1 MSAMNAVDHRTDELK
16 TTQCSSIFQTL
27 SSADLVKTL
36 EAKHINIDEMH
47 HADVHA
53 IIAAQKETV
62 VKGTAAEDGK
72 VPETFART
80 KLYLQQHILN
90 FMHSETEMMRYMT
103 SLQHKDLFL
112 TITMIS
118 LGSCAM
124 KLNSVESLTTSSWQ
138 EVMKHSF
145 PRSHKQHLRLQGDD
159 VELPG

>member
-1 MSAMNAVDHRTDELK
+1 M
-16 TTQCSSIFQTL
+16 FQTL

-47 HADVHA
+47 YTDVHA

-124 KLNSVESLTTSSWQ
+124 KLNSVEPLTISSWH
-138 EVMKHSF
+138 EEMNIHSLALTSNTIGHREMMLNF
-145 PRSHKQHLRLQGDD
+145 LDD
-159 VELPG
+159 ACSFRVCTRAYW

>member
-1 MSAMNAVDHRTDELK
+1 M
-16 TTQCSSIFQTL
+16 FQTL

-47 HADVHA
+47 YTDVHA

-72 VPETFART
+72 VSETLART

-103 SLQHKDLFL
+103 EYVRGPTGDQKASGRY
-112 TITMIS
+112 TEM
-118 LGSCAM
+118 CA
-124 KLNSVESLTTSSWQ
+124 
-138 EVMKHSF
+138 SF
-145 PRSHKQHLRLQGDD
+145 RSQRT
-159 VELPG
+159 V

>member
-1 MSAMNAVDHRTDELK
+1 M
-16 TTQCSSIFQTL
+16 FQTL

-47 HADVHA
+47 YTDVHA

-118 LGSCAM
+118 LGSSAM
-124 KLNSVESLTTSSWQ
+124 KEMNIHSLALTSNTIGYREMMLNFLDDAC
-138 EVMKHSF
+138 SF
-145 PRSHKQHLRLQGDD
+145 RVCTRAYW
-159 VELPG
+159 

>member
-1 MSAMNAVDHRTDELK
+1 M
-16 TTQCSSIFQTL
+16 FQTL

-47 HADVHA
+47 YTDVHA

-90 FMHSETEMMRYMT
+90 FMHSETDDALHDQFT
-103 SLQHKDLFL
+103 AQ
-112 TITMIS
+112 
-118 LGSCAM
+118 GS
-124 KLNSVESLTTSSWQ
+124 VPDD
-138 EVMKHSF
+138 HDDF
-145 PRSHKQHLRLQGDD
+145 PRFMRHEIQFRGVPHNKQLA
-159 VELPG
+159 

>member
-1 MSAMNAVDHRTDELK
+1 M
-16 TTQCSSIFQTL
+16 FQTL

-47 HADVHA
+47 YTDVHA
-53 IIAAQKETV
+53 IIAAQKETA
-62 VKGTAAEDGK
+62 VKGTAAEDGE

-90 FMHSETEMMRYMT
+90 FMHSETEIYMT

-124 KLNSVESLTTSSWQ
+124 KLNSVESLTISSWQ
-138 EVMKHSF
+138 EVMNIHSLALTSNTIGYREMMLNF
-145 PRSHKQHLRLQGDD
+145 LDD
-159 VELPG
+159 ACSFRVCTRAYW